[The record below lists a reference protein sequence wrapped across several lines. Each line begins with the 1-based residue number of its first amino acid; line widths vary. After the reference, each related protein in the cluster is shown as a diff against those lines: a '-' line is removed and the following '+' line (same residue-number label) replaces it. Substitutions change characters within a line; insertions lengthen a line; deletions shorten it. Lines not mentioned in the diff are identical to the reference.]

1 MSEPKVET
9 NENLKPGIIYFSRLP
24 PFMKPAKVRYIF
36 AQYGEVGRL
45 FLQAEG
51 IEKIVHV
58 FDKGVGLIVR
68 IIELYLQRQQV
79 IFIKC
84 VL

>member
-1 MSEPKVET
+1 MSEPIVET

-51 IEKIVHV
+51 IKKIVRV
-58 FDKGVGLIVR
+58 FDKGVGSYPSNYRTISLKATSHF
-68 IIELYLQRQQV
+68 Y
-79 IFIKC
+79 
-84 VL
+84 